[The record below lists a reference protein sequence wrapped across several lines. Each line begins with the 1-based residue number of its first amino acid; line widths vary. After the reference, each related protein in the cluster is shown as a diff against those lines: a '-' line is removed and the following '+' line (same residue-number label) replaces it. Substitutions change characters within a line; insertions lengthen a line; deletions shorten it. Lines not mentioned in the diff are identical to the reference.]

1 MAGEPVT
8 SVLYDVP
15 GPRARLRNRLLS
27 VVFTLVILGLL
38 AYIARRFEATGQFDG
53 LKWRQLTLPSIQ
65 RELLTGLRATLKAAA
80 LATVLALLFGAVF
93 AGARLSDHRLLRW
106 PASAVVELFRAIP
119 LLILIFFW
127 YYVPVQYG
135 HALPTL
141 WALVLGL
148 TLYNGSVLA
157 EIFRAGIQA
166 VAKGQSE
173 AAYALGMR
181 KGQVMASILMPQAV
195 RSMLPT
201 IVSQLVVLLK
211 DTALGFIITYPELLS
226 VGKQIG
232 GRLTYGFPYLPTY
245 LVVAAIYIAIN
256 GLLSI
261 TANGLERRTR
271 RSPKTTGRP
280 TPPPEVAI
288 QAPMPEGPMSAA

>member
-1 MAGEPVT
+1 MAGQPVT

-38 AYIARRFEATGQFDG
+38 AYIARRFQATGQFDG
-53 LKWRQLTLPSIQ
+53 VKWRQLTLPSIQ
-65 RELLTGLRATLKAAA
+65 REILRGLLATLKAAA
-80 LATVLALLFGAVF
+80 LATVLALPFGAVF
-93 AGARLSDHRLLRW
+93 AAARLSDHRLLRW
-106 PASAVVELFRAIP
+106 PASVVVELFRAIP

-157 EIFRAGIQA
+157 EIFRAGVQA

-173 AAYALGMR
+173 AAYAIGLGYR
-181 KGQVMASILMPQAV
+181 QAMAFVVVPQAV
-195 RSMLPT
+195 RRMVPA
-201 IVSQLVVLLK
+201 IISQLVTLLK
-211 DTALGFIITYPELLS
+211 DTSLGVLVLYEELFRRS
-226 VGKQIG
+226 
-232 GRLTYGFPYLPTY
+232 RLNADFTQKTIPS
-245 LVVAAIYIAIN
+245 LVVAAAMYITVN
-256 GLLSI
+256 SLLSMLATRLEARQRRRYGAGRI
-261 TANGLERRTR
+261 NVAGAEDLALTSATAE
-271 RSPKTTGRP
+271 
-280 TPPPEVAI
+280 
-288 QAPMPEGPMSAA
+288 AAG

>member
-1 MAGEPVT
+1 VEGEPVS

-15 GPRARLRNRLLS
+15 GPRARLRNRLISL
-27 VVFTLVILGLL
+27 VATLAILGLL
-38 AYIARRFEATGQFDG
+38 VYVYRRFEATGQFEG
-53 LKWRQLTLPSIQ
+53 VKWRQFKLPSIQ
-65 RELLTGLRATLKAAA
+65 REIFAGVRATLKAAA
-80 LATVLALLFGAVF
+80 LATVLALPFGAVF
-93 AGARLSDHRLLRW
+93 AAARLSDHRVLRV
-106 PASAVVELFRAIP
+106 PAAAVVELFRGIP

-127 YYVPVQYG
+127 YYVPLQYG
-135 HALPTL
+135 RPLSTL

-157 EIFRAGIQA
+157 EIFRAGILA

-173 AAYALGMR
+173 AAYAVGMR
-181 KGQVMASILMPQAV
+181 KSQVTVLILLPQAV
-195 RSMLPT
+195 RTMLPT

-245 LVVAAIYIAIN
+245 MVIAVIYIAMN
-256 GLLSI
+256 GLLSV
-261 TANGLERRTR
+261 TANLLERRTR
-271 RSPKTTGRP
+271 RSHKTTARP
-280 TPPPEVAI
+280 APPAELVV
-288 QAPMPEGPMSAA
+288 QAPGPPGVGK